1 MELLPSFGVN
11 SELSKDEFVRKLR
24 CENSAEQVQRLRQV
38 LFEDAVRRNLADD
51 GDVLVQ
57 KKKMN
62 AGKSIVGKLP
72 EDV

>member
-11 SELSKDEFVRKLR
+11 SELSRDEFVRKLR
-24 CENSAEQVQRLRQV
+24 CENSAEQAQRLRQV

-57 KKKMN
+57 RKK
-62 AGKSIVGKLP
+62 
-72 EDV
+72 